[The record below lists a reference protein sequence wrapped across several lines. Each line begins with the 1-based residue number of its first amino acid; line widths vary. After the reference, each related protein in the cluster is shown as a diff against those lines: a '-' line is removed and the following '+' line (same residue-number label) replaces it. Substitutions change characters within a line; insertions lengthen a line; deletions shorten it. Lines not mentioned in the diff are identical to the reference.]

1 MHLLTAKKCIKIYQ
15 IILMYIFRYNCD
27 VEMSNTYEDDLN
39 LDGSTSSNKNRRG
52 RFSKN

>member
-27 VEMSNTYEDDLN
+27 VEMIVIWMVVQVRIKTEEVGFLKIEDQTL
-39 LDGSTSSNKNRRG
+39 
-52 RFSKN
+52 